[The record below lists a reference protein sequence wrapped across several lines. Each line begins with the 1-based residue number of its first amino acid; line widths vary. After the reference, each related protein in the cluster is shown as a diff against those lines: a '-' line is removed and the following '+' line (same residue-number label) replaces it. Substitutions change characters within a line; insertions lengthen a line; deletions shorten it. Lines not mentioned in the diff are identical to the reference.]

1 MSKKAMSHVHIRVA
15 LLLICL
21 LITVD
26 VSAENMSDGRKQFL
40 DIAAL
45 EHANF
50 PKNSVK
56 KRYFVSVSNL
66 HREFAKNKYRI
77 ELEQRDYNIVL
88 AKDGDNY
95 QTISGLVT
103 VEIPYKET
111 SMLLAVILSDELRV
125 QRVAVVSVDK
135 KYVDDFKSSIGVGVI
150 KRYTMTSLRQL
161 KYLASEIKKQGA
173 LSELV
178 SAEIAMMA
186 ATLASEMRK

>member
-40 DIAAL
+40 DIAVL
-45 EHANF
+45 EHVNF

-56 KRYFVSVSNL
+56 KRYFVSVSNV

-88 AKDGDNY
+88 AKDEDNH

-103 VEIPYKET
+103 VEMPYKET
-111 SMLLAVILSDELRV
+111 SVLLAVILSDELRV
-125 QRVAVVSVDK
+125 QRAVVVSADK